1 MLEGNE
7 EEAEAP
13 GAYNRP
19 PKASRMALASR
30 FVPRVHAEDSG
41 LCGLVYTDDQLV
53 RRCRSLRKN
62 AARRDPG

>member
-1 MLEGNE
+1 M
-7 EEAEAP
+7 AP
-13 GAYNRP
+13 T
-19 PKASRMALASR
+19 ASR

-62 AARRDPG
+62 AAPAEPLEGHEMR